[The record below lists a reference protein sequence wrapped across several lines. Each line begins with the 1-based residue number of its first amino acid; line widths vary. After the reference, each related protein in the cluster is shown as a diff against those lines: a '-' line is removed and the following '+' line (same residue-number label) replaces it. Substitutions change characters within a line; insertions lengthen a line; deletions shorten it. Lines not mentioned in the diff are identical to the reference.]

1 MQRTAQKGG
10 LKSSYN
16 ETPPTRTDARSTAPA
31 QRKTDDAGRP
41 DPLKLFT
48 RNDLR
53 PQVSPASELA
63 RAVAEVF
70 ASLDP
75 VAQKYV
81 KPASMLRHFLEEN
94 DATLAKMFKE
104 SHARP

>member
-16 ETPPTRTDARSTAPA
+16 ETPPTPTDAKPTAPV
-31 QRKTDDAGRP
+31 QRKTGDAERP
-41 DPLKLFT
+41 DPSELFT

-63 RAVAEVF
+63 SAVAEVF

-75 VAQKYV
+75 AAQKYV
-81 KPASMLRHFLEEN
+81 KPASMLRHFLEQN
-94 DATLAKMFKE
+94 DAALAKMFKE
-104 SHARP
+104 SHSRP